1 MTTRRDLIK
10 LASALG
16 LAGATPTMADRI
28 AAMTQLN
35 QRASANVLL
44 DPGAFAVDAGQML
57 SETPEWGEDWLG
69 ALHPNV
75 GADYMQA
82 RKAFLDAEPAIR
94 NAPYPHPF

>member
-44 DPGAFAVDAGQML
+44 DPGAFAVDLRQQDAR
-57 SETPEWGEDWLG
+57 PEIFVWIL
-69 ALHPNV
+69 NI
-75 GADYMQA
+75 
-82 RKAFLDAEPAIR
+82 EPR
-94 NAPYPHPF
+94 SS